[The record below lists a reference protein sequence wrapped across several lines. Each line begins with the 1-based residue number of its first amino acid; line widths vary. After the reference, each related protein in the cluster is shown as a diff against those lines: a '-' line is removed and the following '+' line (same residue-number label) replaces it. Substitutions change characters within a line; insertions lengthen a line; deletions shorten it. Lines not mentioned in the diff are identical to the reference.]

1 MRAAQRC
8 ASRFPLWTARG
19 LLLAAFLASAGCGGG
34 GAGGSGGG
42 GSTAPPPLTIV
53 TTAASL
59 PTGAVATG
67 SGIFPPI
74 QLAASGGVPPYTW
87 TLVSGSLPPGLAL
100 SSAGVISGK
109 PTAPGTFDFSVQ
121 VADASDPVTEALSIT
136 INPPITYATA
146 AGTLGPIAEAGAV
159 YPSTA
164 VTAAG
169 GTGALTFSIASGA
182 LPPGLSLSASGQIAG
197 TALSG
202 DSPGAYPFSVK
213 VNDGDGDA
221 ITAAFSLTLDP
232 ALVIVSPALGAAFRG
247 VPYSSAAFQ
256 ASGGSGSY
264 SFSIASGST
273 APLSLNATSGVV
285 SGTPSALGSL
295 QFTVAVKDSAGYT
308 ATTPPQSLNISSA
321 PPLSITQQPA
331 NQTSNAGSNASF
343 TAAAS
348 SQPAPTAQWQLSTDG
363 GATFAPIAG
372 ATGNTLNLTAVTAA
386 MNGYEYQAV
395 FSNGVAPNAT
405 SVAATLT
412 VDFPPSVATQPASSA
427 VNVGAN
433 ASFTAAAAGRP
444 QPTVQWLLSTD
455 GGVTFA
461 PFAGATG
468 NTLNLTAVTAAM
480 NGYEYQ
486 AVFSNG
492 VAPNAASAAAT
503 LTVDVPPAVTT
514 QPASSAVTAGA
525 NASFAAAASGR
536 PLPTVQWQLSSN
548 GGATFTAIPGA
559 AANNLN
565 LTAVAAAMNGYEYRA
580 VFSNGVAPNAVSAA
594 ATLTVNV
601 PPALSAQPLSIAVN
615 AGANASFTAAASGRP
630 QPTVQ
635 WQLSTDGGA
644 TFSALPGAT
653 GNTLTLTAVAA
664 AMDGYEYRAVFSN
677 GVPPDATSAAASLSV
692 HVPAVVTTEPASQT
706 VVADSNVTFTEA

>member
-1 MRAAQRC
+1 MRAAQQC
-8 ASRFPLWTARG
+8 APKFPLWTACG
-19 LLLAAFLASAGCGGG
+19 FLLAALLTSTGCGGG
-34 GAGGSGGG
+34 GAGGSGAGG
-42 GSTAPPPLTIV
+42 GSTAPPPLAIV
-53 TTAASL
+53 TTPASL
-59 PTGAVATG
+59 PKGAVATG
-67 SGIFPPI
+67 GGMFPPI

-100 SSAGVISGK
+100 SSAGVLSGK

-221 ITAAFSLTLDP
+221 ATAAFSLTLDP
-232 ALVIVSPALGAAFRG
+232 ALAIVSPALGTAFRG
-247 VPYSSAAFQ
+247 VPYTSAAFQ

-264 SFSIASGST
+264 SFSIASGSA
-273 APLSLNATSGVV
+273 APLSLNAVSGVV
-285 SGTPSALGSL
+285 SGTPSASGTL
-295 QFTVAVKDSAGYT
+295 QFSVAVKDSAGYT
-308 ATTPPQSLNISSA
+308 ATTPPQNLNISSA
-321 PPLSITQQPA
+321 PTLSISQQPA

-348 SQPAPTAQWQLSTDG
+348 GQPAPTAQWQISTDG

-405 SVAATLT
+405 SVPATLT
-412 VDFPPSVATQPASSA
+412 VDIPPSLTIQPASSA
-427 VNVGAN
+427 V
-433 ASFTAAAAGRP
+433 
-444 QPTVQWLLSTD
+444 Q
-455 GGVTFA
+455 
-461 PFAGATG
+461 
-468 NTLNLTAVTAAM
+468 
-480 NGYEYQ
+480 
-486 AVFSNG
+486 
-492 VAPNAASAAAT
+492 
-503 LTVDVPPAVTT
+503 
-514 QPASSAVTAGA
+514 
-525 NASFAAAASGR
+525 
-536 PLPTVQWQLSSN
+536 
-548 GGATFTAIPGA
+548 
-559 AANNLN
+559 
-565 LTAVAAAMNGYEYRA
+565 
-580 VFSNGVAPNAVSAA
+580 
-594 ATLTVNV
+594 
-601 PPALSAQPLSIAVN
+601 

-635 WQLSTDGGA
+635 WQLSTDGGISFA
-644 TFSALPGAT
+644 PFAGAT
-653 GNTLTLTAVAA
+653 GTTLNLTAVTA
-664 AMDGYEYRAVFSN
+664 AMNGYEYEAVFN
-677 GVPPDATSAAASLSV
+677 
-692 HVPAVVTTEPASQT
+692 
-706 VVADSNVTFTEA
+706 